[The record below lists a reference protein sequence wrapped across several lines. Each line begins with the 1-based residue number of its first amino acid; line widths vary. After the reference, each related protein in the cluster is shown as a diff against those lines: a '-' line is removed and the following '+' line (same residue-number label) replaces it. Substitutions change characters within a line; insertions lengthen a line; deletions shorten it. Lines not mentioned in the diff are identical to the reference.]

1 VSGHARDGA
10 RRRADVDWLRW
21 PSRIVEAVKPVR
33 SLLGVALIVVVL
45 VGSGCGSGSDEPTMA
60 SPDPTASSSAPVEP
74 DAFARRVA
82 APGVVTINVHTPNEG
97 SLPGTDLAIPFDE
110 IAASSE
116 LPDDLSTPLAIYC
129 RSGNMSADAVDDLEA
144 LGYTDIVELDG
155 GFNAWTTAGRPLE

>member
-1 VSGHARDGA
+1 
-10 RRRADVDWLRW
+10 
-21 PSRIVEAVKPVR
+21 
-33 SLLGVALIVVVL
+33 
-45 VGSGCGSGSDEPTMA
+45 MA